1 MLQQV
6 SRREGRMRGNH
17 ATGACGRQQ
26 LTTGHWHSSLQQQ
39 QPTPVAGFGNL
50 KQSQKPEE
58 GERTLSCLE
67 RGQARARFS
76 RPRAPTL
83 SLTSTVL
90 FLAC

>member
-39 QPTPVAGFGNL
+39 QSTPVAGFGNL
-50 KQSQKPEE
+50 KQSQRK
-58 GERTLSCLE
+58 G
-67 RGQARARFS
+67 RGPCRVWKGDRLGQGFRGLALPPS
-76 RPRAPTL
+76 RSRL
-83 SLTSTVL
+83 QYC
-90 FLAC
+90 F